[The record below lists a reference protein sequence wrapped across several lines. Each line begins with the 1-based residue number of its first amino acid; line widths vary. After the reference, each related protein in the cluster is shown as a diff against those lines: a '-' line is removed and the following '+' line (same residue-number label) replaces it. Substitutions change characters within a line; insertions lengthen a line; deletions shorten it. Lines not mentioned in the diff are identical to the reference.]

1 MGMGKDDE
9 ISKEAQKDWNADVI
23 LPTIPSL
30 DYSTATIT
38 AKVAQSSVHNLQVYV
53 RSTSPT

>member
-1 MGMGKDDE
+1 MGKDDE